1 MPDQNAAAATPPGA
15 SIPKTPT
22 RIRGLDDIL
31 AGGLPVGR
39 ITLFSGGPGA
49 GKTGLSVEFLYRCAA
64 SGEPGVLVSFE
75 ERAEGLH
82 ANAAAMGMD
91 TRDLEAAGRFKIVHA
106 AIPRHAVASGDFDIQ
121 GLLAVLDGH
130 ARSIEAT
137 CIVIDAIDALMR
149 VFGDPERE
157 REELHALLDWFRTR
171 GLTAVLTAKSDPSG
185 RQIYPFLD
193 YMADCVLYLDQ
204 RFEGQVRTRR
214 LQVIKY
220 RGSGFLPNE
229 HPYIIGRG
237 GFVFMPVSSTS
248 LTNKALG
255 EPISSG
261 NESLDAILGGGYLRG
276 ACVLLS
282 GASGTGKTTLA
293 CTFVRRACRND
304 ERVLFIG
311 LEQSEEALVA
321 EMRSVGLDLTAHLK
335 AGRLTILTAMP
346 ESAGVEFHLARFLDA
361 LADIRPRHLV
371 VDAVSACRRMGSDKA
386 AFEFL
391 VRLLTACKDRG
402 VTCFCTNQVA
412 DHLCP
417 TEVGGIEIASLMDAL
432 IALKYAAGE
441 REIRRRLL
449 VIKSRGA
456 AHSMRHHEMIIS
468 DAGVS
473 LKRDE
478 APPEGRRS

>member
-1 MPDQNAAAATPPGA
+1 MPELNAVAASPPDA
-15 SIPKTPT
+15 SIPKILT

-31 AGGLPVGR
+31 TGGLPVGR
-39 ITLFSGGPGA
+39 ISLFCGGPGA
-49 GKTGLSVEFLYRCAA
+49 GKTSLAAEFLYRCAA

-75 ERAEGLH
+75 ERAEDLY

-91 TRDLEAAGRFKIVHA
+91 ARDLEAAGRFKIVHA
-106 AIPRHAVASGDFDIQ
+106 AIPRHAVSSGDFDIQ

-130 ARSIEAT
+130 ARSIEAN
-137 CIVIDAIDALMR
+137 CIAIDAIDALMR

-157 REELHALLDWFRTR
+157 REELHALLDWLRTR

-214 LQVIKY
+214 LQVVKY

-237 GFVFMPVSSTS
+237 GFVFMPVSSVS
-248 LTNKALG
+248 LANRPVG

-261 NESLDAILGGGYLRG
+261 NDALDAVLGGGYLRG
-276 ACVLLS
+276 SCVLLS
-282 GASGTGKTTLA
+282 GASGAGKTTLA
-293 CTFVRRACRND
+293 CTFVRRACRD
-304 ERVLFIG
+304 GERVMFIG
-311 LEQSEEALVA
+311 LEQSEEAMIR
-321 EMRSVGLDLTAHLK
+321 EMRSVGLDLQPHLE
-335 AGRLTILTAMP
+335 AGQLTILTAMP
-346 ESAGVEFHLARFLDA
+346 EAAGVEHHLARFLDA
-361 LADIRPRHLV
+361 LTDIRPHHLV
-371 VDAVSACRRMGSDKA
+371 VDAVSACRRMGSHKA

-402 VTCFCTNQVA
+402 VTCFCTNQIAGDLSLNAVS
-412 DHLCP
+412 
-417 TEVGGIEIASLMDAL
+417 GIEIASLMDAL
-432 IALKYAAGE
+432 IALGYALGE
-441 REIRRRLL
+441 RDIRRRLL

-456 AHSMRHHEMIIS
+456 AHSMRYHELTIS
-468 DAGVS
+468 DRGIS
-473 LKRDE
+473 LKSDE